1 MNASAERFIGSDRRE
16 APDDYLLISEK
27 QIMGILQE
35 YSIHFSYTVKI

>member
-1 MNASAERFIGSDRRE
+1 MNASAERFIGSDRR
-16 APDDYLLISEK
+16 EK